1 MTSSTLTRL
10 APTQVALEFS
20 ITGQELAAAEER
32 AFRKLVKNVRLPG
45 FRKGKV
51 PRKIFEQTYGSNAVT
66 SQAVDEV
73 VPEVYAKAIREH
85 DLEPVERPKLEVL
98 EESDGRPT
106 RLKATVEVRPQI
118 ELGKYMGITVSRP
131 AAEVTDADVDRSLA
145 TLARE
150 RATLVPV
157 ERPASLGDVVTLDY
171 EGTID
176 EKPFPG
182 GQGVGE
188 VAELSQGRFVP
199 GFAEGI
205 VGMRPGE
212 TKIVEAQFP
221 EGYPAAE
228 LAGKPAHFSITLR
241 ELKELE
247 LPPLD
252 DEFAKAFSNQTVAE
266 LRADLRRRLEAIAAS
281 RARREV
287 GNAVM
292 AQLLASHDFPLPPSM
307 VENELNYLLEEL
319 ATSAGAANV
328 EEHRGQIGKSEEDQ
342 RAAYRAEAE
351 SRVKA
356 ALFIEQIAKEEKIA
370 ATPADIAAELE
381 VLSRRYGQP
390 VARVRKAL
398 GNNLLSLMEGI
409 VRNKTLDF
417 LVDNA
422 EVVVDQETPRS
433 TS

>member
-51 PRKIFEQTYGSNAVT
+51 PRKIFEQAYGSNAVT

-98 EESDGRPT
+98 EESEGRPT

-118 ELGKYMGITVSRP
+118 DLGKYKGITVSRP

-157 ERPASLGDVVTLDY
+157 ERPARLGDVVTLDY

-176 EKPFPG
+176 EKPFAG
-182 GQGVGE
+182 GKGVGE
-188 VAELSQGRFVP
+188 VAELTQGRFVP

-205 VGMRPGE
+205 VDMSPGE
-212 TKIVEAQFP
+212 TKIVDAQFP

-228 LAGKPAHFSITLR
+228 LAGKPARFTITLR

-328 EEHRGQIGKSEEDQ
+328 EEHRGRIGKSEEEQ
-342 RAAYRAEAE
+342 RAEYRAEAE